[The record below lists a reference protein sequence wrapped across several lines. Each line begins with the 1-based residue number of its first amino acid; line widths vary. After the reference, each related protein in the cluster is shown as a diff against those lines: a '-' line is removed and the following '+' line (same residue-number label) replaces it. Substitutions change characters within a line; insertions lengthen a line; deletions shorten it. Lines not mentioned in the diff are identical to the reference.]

1 MFRLVK
7 RMFLS
12 AIIFFSYNLLS
23 VNPLECISISNQECK
38 IRPEIVN
45 VNSSEPTLYS
55 FSITTSKC
63 SGSCNNINNPYAKL
77 SVVTINNA
85 GIKISACVN
94 AKN

>member
-1 MFRLVK
+1 MFKFVK
-7 RMFLS
+7 RIFISAMMF
-12 AIIFFSYNLLS
+12 FGCNLPS
-23 VNPLECISISNQECK
+23 VNSLECVSISNQECK